1 MTVVSNTSPIINLA
15 RISQLDLLRRIY
27 SELLIPEAVW
37 QEIVVHGAGQP
48 GADETRQ
55 ATWIHMRAVS
65 NRALVQSLRQEL
77 DAGEA
82 EAIAL
87 ALEVGAEA
95 LVMDERLGRET
106 ARHLGLRCVG
116 LVGVLVAAKHQG
128 RITAIKP
135 PLDLLRSTANFR
147 VFDALYERVLRDEGE
162 LL

>member
-77 DAGEA
+77 DAGET

-95 LVMDERLGRET
+95 LVMDERLGRFI
-106 ARHLGLRCVG
+106 A
-116 LVGVLVAAKHQG
+116 
-128 RITAIKP
+128 
-135 PLDLLRSTANFR
+135 LDSKLSR
-147 VFDALYERVLRDEGE
+147 V
-162 LL
+162 